1 MAYGERRSFGG
12 RGGGSRGGYGGGG
25 RGGGGGFRGGGGRR
39 DRDFDTGPKPVK
51 NGDEYD
57 VKIEEVG
64 SKGDGIARVN
74 NFVVFVPGTNKGD
87 NVRIRITEVKG
98 RFAIAEV
105 VSKGGAA
112 TESESASEE
121 EEEEE
126 EAESEAADPEESEES
141 EEVENAEGSEEEY

>member
-12 RGGGSRGGYGGGG
+12 RSGGSGGSRGGYGGGG
-25 RGGGGGFRGGGGRR
+25 RGGGGGFRGGGDRR

-105 VSKGGAA
+105 VGKGEAKA
-112 TESESASEE
+112 EAASEE

-126 EAESEAADPEESEES
+126 ESEAADPEESEES
-141 EEVENAEGSEEEY
+141 EEVENAESSEE